1 MANKGTIG
9 IDIKGFKEIYK
20 NLNITEEQI
29 IKGAVRGMRTTAQNI
44 LGESQKLVPVD
55 TGTLQESGNVKV
67 NQNALTATISYNT
80 PYALKQHE
88 DATLKHPKGGEAKYL
103 ERPFNEKKGELENN
117 VGDAVFKALE
127 KNY

>member
-1 MANKGTIG
+1 MVSKGSIG

-20 NLNITEEQI
+20 NLNVTEEQI
-29 IKGAVRGMRTTAQNI
+29 MKAAIKGMRITAQNI

-55 TGTLQESGNVKV
+55 TGTLQKSGNVKV
-67 NQNALTATISYNT
+67 NQDALTATVSYNT

-117 VGDAVFKALE
+117 VGYEIFKALE